1 MRLIGLDLE
10 TTGLNTGE
18 DRITELGIVLWDS
31 DEKAPILMRQYFL
44 IDDGIREKLKNPDT
58 VAMIKR
64 VCGLTPSILEEFG
77 LVPGMALAELEYLC
91 KDHKPDFVVAHN
103 GENFDRPFTY
113 AELTRHSVTSD
124 NFRRVPWLDTR
135 ADIPFA
141 SEPESRKLKHLALDC
156 GFINPFAH
164 RAVFDVLTM
173 LRVLSHYPLE
183 DVIAYSKV
191 PFITVRAVVS
201 YDDREKAK
209 ARRYSWEKLGERVYQ
224 KQWIKKLKLDKL
236 EQEQKEAAAAGFQVV
251 RIE

>member
-1 MRLIGLDLE
+1 MRLLGLDLE
-10 TTGLNTGE
+10 TTGLNTAE
-18 DRITELGIVLWDS
+18 DRVTEIGLVLWDS
-31 DEKAPILMRQYFL
+31 DKKVPIQIWQDFL
-44 IDDGIREKLKNPDT
+44 IDDGIREKLKDPEI
-58 VAMIKR
+58 VSMMQR
-64 VCGLTPSILEEFG
+64 VCGITPQMLEEFG
-77 LVPGMALAELEYLC
+77 ESPAAVFDDLVHNANNIDYI
-91 KDHKPDFVVAHN
+91 VAHN
-103 GENFDRPFTY
+103 GENFDKPFIYT
-113 AELTRHSVTSD
+113 ELARHGISAD
-124 NFRRVPWLDTR
+124 LFRALPWLDTR

-141 SEPESRKLKHLALDC
+141 SEPDSRKLKHLALDC

-209 ARRYSWEKLGERVYQ
+209 AQRYSWEKLGERTYAKMWV
-224 KQWIKKLKLDKL
+224 KRIKENQLG
-236 EQEQKEAAAAGFQVV
+236 KEKAACNFPVA